1 MCVCSLHSV
10 AQVCSARSIVSCHTV
25 QLPFSAVIRMGLCD
39 ACDARSLNTCF
50 ACLCMF
56 SLHVHMCMC
65 VQDDVLNRALDIGC
79 AVGRASFELARSF
92 DEVVGIDFS
101 HAFVA
106 RCNEMKYAGLSNYV
120 MPDEGELG
128 LNKVARVAPDIVS

>member
-1 MCVCSLHSV
+1 MTC
-10 AQVCSARSIVSCHTV
+10 
-25 QLPFSAVIRMGLCD
+25 LCD
-39 ACDARSLNTCF
+39 ARDARSLSASCPFVHVLSTC
-50 ACLCMF
+50 AY
-56 SLHVHMCMC
+56 VYVC

-101 HAFVA
+101 SAFVA

-120 MPDEGELG
+120 MPHEGELG
-128 LNKVARVAPDIVS
+128 LNKVARVAPDIVSLVTRRL